1 MESTKFVSNNP
12 LTGDASY
19 NQKLV
24 TVRDFNYLYDDL
36 VAIRNA
42 VGLDASLTSTVST
55 TTYTATGSLTAAQI
69 IGNSAGTLGHANG
82 VELVPAPGA
91 GYVFELISAV
101 LVLDYAGAAYTGGGT
116 DLYIR
121 VGTVNECAAITAA
134 QLVNSAA
141 DAILGLNLLATNVV
155 LTANT
160 NINLK
165 CTTAF
170 TQPGSAA
177 GLLRY
182 KVSYRTI
189 ATGLA

>member
-12 LTGDASY
+12 LATDASY
-19 NQKLV
+19 NQKYV
-24 TVRDFNYLYDDL
+24 TVRDFNYLRDDV
-36 VAIRNA
+36 VAIATA
-42 VGLDASLTSTVST
+42 VGLDTSLTSTVST
-55 TTYTATGSLTAAQI
+55 TTYTATGYLTAAQI
-69 IGNSAGTLGHANG
+69 VGSGAGSLAHANG
-82 VELVPAPGA
+82 VELVAAPGA
-91 GYVFELISAV
+91 GYVYELISAV
-101 LVLDYAGAAYTGGGT
+101 LILDFDTAAYTGGGT

-134 QLVNSAA
+134 QLVDSAA
-141 DAILGLNLLATNVV
+141 DAILGVNLLATNVV

-189 ATGLA
+189 ATGL

>member
-12 LTGDASY
+12 LAGDASY

-24 TVRDFNYLYDDL
+24 TVRDYNYLRDDV
-36 VAIRNA
+36 VAIATA
-42 VGLDASLTSTVST
+42 VGLDSSLTSTVST
-55 TTYTATGSLTAAQI
+55 TTYTKTGYLTAAQI
-69 IGNSAGTLGHANG
+69 VGTSAGTLGHANG
-82 VELVPAPGA
+82 VELVAAPGA
-91 GYVFELISAV
+91 GYVYELISAV
-101 LVLDYAGAAYTGGGT
+101 LVLDFDTAAYTGGGT

-134 QLVNSAA
+134 QLVLAAA
-141 DAILGLNLLATNVV
+141 DAILGVNLLATNVV

-170 TQPGSAA
+170 TQPGTAA